1 MDKLKLA
8 CKSNISYEN
17 ILTAV
22 KESFPES
29 KTNTDSDI
37 TAYWE
42 VCHNLSYTDKLIW
55 LDSGLVIP
63 QEYCCQ
69 VIKFLHSG
77 HQGVSSMTKKANKTV
92 NWLGMINNICNTHY
106 NCHICNSNVPSQ
118 LIEQNSRISI
128 WMNMQTVLKLR
139 DIIT

>member
-42 VCHNLSYTDKLIW
+42 VCHNLSYTDKLI
-55 LDSGLVIP
+55 
-63 QEYCCQ
+63 
-69 VIKFLHSG
+69 
-77 HQGVSSMTKKANKTV
+77 
-92 NWLGMINNICNTHY
+92 
-106 NCHICNSNVPSQ
+106 
-118 LIEQNSRISI
+118 
-128 WMNMQTVLKLR
+128 
-139 DIIT
+139 

>member
-1 MDKLKLA
+1 MATNPYSKQLELSEHTYELNEVIISGLYQDTTENSPHIIPMDKLKLA

-42 VCHNLSYTDKLIW
+42 VCHNLSYTDKLI
-55 LDSGLVIP
+55 
-63 QEYCCQ
+63 
-69 VIKFLHSG
+69 
-77 HQGVSSMTKKANKTV
+77 
-92 NWLGMINNICNTHY
+92 
-106 NCHICNSNVPSQ
+106 
-118 LIEQNSRISI
+118 
-128 WMNMQTVLKLR
+128 
-139 DIIT
+139 